1 MERLN
6 QDEWEALVLRARKVR
21 GSLVEMSHRSVAPHL
36 GSGLSCVDILIAAYG
51 KLLEIDP
58 EYQIAWYCG
67 SLSSVVCGEI
77 ETAERWLEEWEAKE
91 PGIVQELR
99 AWVASIVEGDAEKA
113 LRLQPAA
120 ATPFSDGLRGAYAI
134 ATGDWDLASRRR
146 KWPRCLALNRIGH
159 WI

>member
-1 MERLN
+1 MR
-6 QDEWEALVLRARKVR
+6 
-21 GSLVEMSHRSVAPHL
+21 VEL
-36 GSGLSCVDILIAAYG
+36 
-51 KLLEIDP
+51 
-58 EYQIAWYCG
+58 QIFYCG
-67 SLSSVVCGEI
+67 NVEESWIDQVVAQCE
-77 ETAERWLEEWEAKE
+77 EDYRVWLEEWEAKE

-120 ATPFSDGLRGAYAI
+120 ATPFSNGLRGAYAI

-159 WI
+159 RI